1 MNQGGGRPQHSVHVE
16 LRVDEDTIA
25 PIEFNPLRFAGLG
38 GTDVAFYGVGLR
50 TYEAFLEDTP
60 VDLEALYAAH
70 PGKVY
75 SMSLLNPAPEADL
88 ARPFDGAALCERFS
102 HVLAYH
108 GFDPVTVGFYG
119 FLFLETDAEGTGAD
133 ERDWLLRSDLME
145 FVGGAL

>member
-1 MNQGGGRPQHSVHVE
+1 MCIRDS
-16 LRVDEDTIA
+16 
-25 PIEFNPLRFAGLG
+25 
-38 GTDVAFYGVGLR
+38 
-50 TYEAFLEDTP
+50 
-60 VDLEALYAAH
+60 
-70 PGKVY
+70 
-75 SMSLLNPAPEADL
+75 LNPAPEADL